1 MKDKYRNIYNRHKKI
16 LEDLKKHNNFYF
28 KDDNPQISDAEYDKL
43 KKEALNLEKK
53 NPHLKTKRSVEKII
67 GAPPSNKFKK
77 IKH

>member
-53 NPHLKTKRSVEKII
+53 I
-67 GAPPSNKFKK
+67 
-77 IKH
+77 